1 MFPSVEVSVCK
12 IPLNF
17 VRCRAKHWVLCS
29 VRSSQPFVMR
39 NSNMSST
46 EKKVKKSTLALN
58 AYAKFMDQKDEL
70 PKREFRKLVVE
81 EMRATMGINNPGTEG
96 MYFSWAEKQLTGR
109 PTKVYSRGDGARA
122 RKSDRVDEATNAKL
136 NEL

>member
-1 MFPSVEVSVCK
+1 
-12 IPLNF
+12 
-17 VRCRAKHWVLCS
+17 
-29 VRSSQPFVMR
+29 
-39 NSNMSST
+39 MSST

-136 NEL
+136 NELSREFAKATARVVVEDTEDAEEVAATPFKPVGFGFGVASL